1 MDVNTFFLLYGG
13 IKAYTMFLS
22 DCFMGNSKVSDF
34 ILKEDYFYMAKFSLA
49 MCSLFVVKEELI
61 EGSKNNFICKTID
74 EGILNCV
81 KEVAVQTKD
90 GFEIDGVIF
99 KNPEEIVGLI
109 RNKLAHGEFIIDL
122 ENKKILF
129 KLENCMM
136 SLGMSSVINMISKS
150 IDCYYLNS
158 SNTEYKNDIVVM
170 NKPDKNR
177 TKSLKTKSEIKGFL
191 RTFSKMSFSF
201 EKHDGGTLNDE
212 IIKIADGLVTSAY
225 EANSSIGLLV
235 KAKKKFANQGYSFDW
250 EKTPLKEDLIEE
262 ITDYVYYNYPKN
274 MPYEHQI
281 RFMKKDLESRLN
293 PKKHLVESLKKN
305 MIILQIAYENQT
317 VNYGKVL
324 EEYKTI
330 CSYDTIGLEEL
341 ATTSFALFEAI
352 FSYGNDKFL
361 ENSNEYTF
369 IPSDGLDYSTLDLSS
384 INVLYI
390 NKDNGIK
397 NSILIELASKKKK
410 ITEMDAKISKNEQS
424 LLHVTNNG
432 NLKAKSILQSNL
444 KKSYQERDKIYEE
457 LKTLLIRL
465 NEINLYEN
473 FNENHLRNKAI
484 INGIRNSISHGN
496 YKIKT
501 VENRIDKIVFEDIY
515 EGVLTFKCEVSI
527 TDFINMIYR
536 NEEAIKEF
544 LKKDETLRR
553 ILI

>member
-13 IKAYTMFLS
+13 IKAYTMFLT
-22 DCFMGNSKVSDF
+22 DCFMGNSKVNDF
-34 ILKEDYFYMAKFSLA
+34 ILQEDFFYMAKFSLA

-81 KEVAVQTKD
+81 KKIATQTKD

-122 ENKKILF
+122 ENKKISF
-129 KLENCMM
+129 KLENSMM
-136 SLGMSSVINMISKS
+136 FLEMDSVINMICESMD
-150 IDCYYLNS
+150 IYYLNS
-158 SNTEYKNDIVVM
+158 SNTEYKNDIVIM

-201 EKHDGGTLNDE
+201 KKQDGGSLKDE
-212 IIKIADGLVTSAY
+212 IAKTVDMVISAY
-225 EANSSIGLLV
+225 EANFSLDLLV
-235 KAKKKFANQGYSFDW
+235 QSKNKFAKQGYILDW
-250 EKTPLKEDLIEE
+250 EKTSLKEDLIEE
-262 ITDYVYYNYPKN
+262 VTNYVYNNYPKD
-274 MPYEHQI
+274 MPFEHQI

-293 PKKHLVESLKKN
+293 PQKHLVRSLQKN
-305 MIILQIAYENQT
+305 MVLLNIAYKNQT
-317 VNYGKVL
+317 VNYGSVL
-324 EEYKTI
+324 EEYDKV
-330 CSYDTIGLEEL
+330 CSYDTIGIEEL

-424 LLHVTNNG
+424 LLQVTKNG

-444 KKSYQERDKIYEE
+444 KKSYQERDKLYEE

-465 NEINLYEN
+465 NEIKLYEN

>member
-122 ENKKILF
+122 ENKKISF

-201 EKHDGGTLNDE
+201 EKRDGGALNDE

-250 EKTPLKEDLIEE
+250 KKTPLKEDLIEE

-324 EEYKTI
+324 EEYKTV

-369 IPSDGLDYSTLDLSS
+369 IPSDGLDYSTLDLTTISS
-384 INVLYI
+384 IIKIRDCKKENEPMTVEWNDENIKINLSTSDYKIYCRYSEYCIPIVNSMIIIPSIMFVLDQIASDDNDI
-390 NKDNGIK
+390 NDIMDKK
-397 NSILIELASKKKK
+397 WYRVLSKKIGAATGKDFNLNYVK
-410 ITEMDAKISKNEQS
+410 VNGSFEIIQKLFDMPIHDAMK
-424 LLHVTNNG
+424 
-432 NLKAKSILQSNL
+432 
-444 KKSYQERDKIYEE
+444 
-457 LKTLLIRL
+457 
-465 NEINLYEN
+465 EIEIKYGGEN
-473 FNENHLRNKAI
+473 K
-484 INGIRNSISHGN
+484 
-496 YKIKT
+496 
-501 VENRIDKIVFEDIY
+501 
-515 EGVLTFKCEVSI
+515 
-527 TDFINMIYR
+527 
-536 NEEAIKEF
+536 
-544 LKKDETLRR
+544 
-553 ILI
+553 

>member
-81 KEVAVQTKD
+81 KEVATKTKD

-122 ENKKILF
+122 ENKKISF
-129 KLENCMM
+129 KLENSMM
-136 SLGMSSVINMISKS
+136 FLEMDSVINMICESMD
-150 IDCYYLNS
+150 IYYLNS
-158 SNTEYKNDIVVM
+158 SNTEYKNDIVVP
-170 NKPDKNR
+170 NKNDKTR
-177 TKSLKTKSEIKGFL
+177 TKPLKTKSEIKGFL

-201 EKHDGGTLNDE
+201 KKQDGGSLKDE
-212 IIKIADGLVTSAY
+212 IAKTVDMIISAY
-225 EANSSIGLLV
+225 EANFSLDLLV
-235 KAKKKFANQGYSFDW
+235 QSKNKFAKQGYIFDW
-250 EKTPLKEDLIEE
+250 EKASLKEDLIEE
-262 ITDYVYYNYPKN
+262 VTNYVYNNYPKD
-274 MPYEHQI
+274 MPFEHQI

-293 PKKHLVESLKKN
+293 PQKHLVRSLQKN
-305 MIILQIAYENQT
+305 MVLLNIAYKNQT
-317 VNYGKVL
+317 VNYGSVL
-324 EEYKTI
+324 EEYDKV
-330 CSYDTIGLEEL
+330 CSYDTIGIEEL
-341 ATTSFALFEAI
+341 ATTSFALFEAF

-369 IPSDGLDYSTLDLSS
+369 LPSDGLDYSTLDLSPIS
-384 INVLYI
+384 VLYI
-390 NKDNGIK
+390 NKDNGLK
-397 NSILIELASKKKK
+397 NSIQIELASKKKR
-410 ITEMDAKISKNEQS
+410 ITAIDAKISKNEQS
-424 LLHVTNNG
+424 LAQVAKIG
-432 NLKAKSILQSNL
+432 NLKAKAILQSNL
-444 KKSYQERDKIYEE
+444 KKSYHERDRIYEE
-457 LKTLLIRL
+457 LKSLLIRL

-473 FNENHLRNKAI
+473 FNEGHLRNKAI

-496 YKIKT
+496 YKIKN
-501 VENRIDKIVFEDIY
+501 VENRINKIVFEDIY